1 VNLRQWSAF
10 WLLSLIWGASFML
23 IKIGLQGMGTL
34 TLVTFRIALGA
45 LALWMVVLW
54 RRLPLPRAGATLG
67 ALVLMGLFNNAIPFT
82 LITWGETTVDSGLA
96 AVLNGTV
103 PLFTIIIA
111 HLWLRDERITLPK
124 VIGLL
129 VGFAGVII
137 VIHGGAAELSL
148 ATLRSGA
155 LSGQLAV
162 VLASASYA
170 AAAVFARRY
179 LQNVHAFVLAAT
191 QLTAATLF
199 ISAALFLWGWPP
211 ALHTSAVAPLLAVV
225 TLGVVNTGVAYML
238 FFSLLSQVGA
248 TRTTLVTY
256 VIPAVGLFLGFVFL
270 GEPLS
275 LAVILG
281 FLLIVA
287 GVLLVNNQL
296 IQRQPN
302 PYDGRRSPTAPVS
315 PRSETFGDRHETLHC
330 SRRKNQV

>member
-1 VNLRQWSAF
+1 MNLRQWSAF
-10 WLLSLIWGASFML
+10 GLLSLIWGASFML

-45 LALWMVVLW
+45 LVLWLIVGW
-54 RRLPLPRAGATLG
+54 RRLPLPRAGVTIG
-67 ALVLMGLFNNAIPFT
+67 ALALMGLFNNAIPFT

-96 AVLNGTV
+96 AVLNSTV
-103 PLFTIIIA
+103 PLFTIVIA
-111 HLWLRDERITLPK
+111 HLWLGDERISLPK
-124 VIGLL
+124 VLGLL
-129 VGFAGVII
+129 VGFAGVIM
-137 VIHGGAAELSL
+137 VIHGGTAEFGL

-191 QLTAATLF
+191 QLTAASLF
-199 ISAALFLWGWPP
+199 ILAALFLWEWPP
-211 ALHTSAVAPLLAVV
+211 ALHTSTATPLLAVA

-238 FFSLLSQVGA
+238 FFFLLSQVGA

-256 VIPAVGLFLGFVFL
+256 VIPAVGLLLGFVFL
-270 GEPLS
+270 DEPLS

-287 GVLLVNNQL
+287 GVLLVNHQL
-296 IQRQPN
+296 VQRKPN
-302 PYDGRRSPTAPVS
+302 RGHVVPLPATEPESA
-315 PRSETFGDRHETLHC
+315 GD
-330 SRRKNQV
+330 

>member
-1 VNLRQWSAF
+1 MNLRQWGDF

-23 IKIGLQGMGTL
+23 IKIGLQGMDTL

-45 LALWMVVLW
+45 LALWVVVGW
-54 RRLPLPRAGATLG
+54 RRLPLPRTGVTLG
-67 ALVLMGLFNNAIPFT
+67 ALLLLGLFNNAIPFT
-82 LITWGETTVDSGLA
+82 LITWGETTIDSGLA

-103 PLFTIIIA
+103 PLFTIVIA

-129 VGFAGVII
+129 VGFLGVVI
-137 VIHGGAAELSL
+137 VIREGTGELSL
-148 ATLRSGA
+148 ATLRSGT
-155 LSGQLAV
+155 LGGQLAV

-170 AAAVFARRY
+170 TATVFARRY
-179 LQNVHAFVLAAT
+179 LQNVHAFVLAAA
-191 QLTAATLF
+191 QLTAGTLF

-211 ALHTSAVAPLLAVV
+211 ALDTSAVIPLLAVV

-238 FFSLLSQVGA
+238 YFSLLSRVGA

-256 VIPAVGLFLGFVFL
+256 VIPAVGLFLGFIFL
-270 GEPLS
+270 DEPLS

-287 GVLLVNNQL
+287 GVLLVNNQFV
-296 IQRQPN
+296 QRQSNAGPALL
-302 PYDGRRSPTAPVS
+302 PAIEPESA
-315 PRSETFGDRHETLHC
+315 GD
-330 SRRKNQV
+330 